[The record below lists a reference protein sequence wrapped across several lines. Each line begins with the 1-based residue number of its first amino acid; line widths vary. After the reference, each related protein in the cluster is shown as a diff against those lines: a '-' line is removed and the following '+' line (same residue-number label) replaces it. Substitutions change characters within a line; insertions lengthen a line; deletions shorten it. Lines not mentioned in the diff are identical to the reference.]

1 VPARI
6 EEVEELNM
14 RFGSRFRRWIGVAL
28 LGFVAAVLLSACDNS
43 PSMMN
48 PAGPIAETERG
59 MAWLVFGIAA
69 VVFVGVTSVL
79 MYSVFRFRARPD
91 SPEPQQV
98 HGNTPIELIWT
109 ITPTVILFIL
119 LAITVSTMF
128 ALGKPN
134 DPNQVTVT
142 AIGHQWW
149 WEFQYPN
156 PSNPSQMLVTADE
169 MHMPVNTVVQI
180 NLVSDNVIH
189 SLWVPQLGGKTDV
202 IPGHNNTMWL
212 KATQTGNFRGECTEY
227 CGAQH
232 AHMDFIVIAQSSS
245 DYQTWLAGLANP
257 AAAPP
262 TGSQEE
268 AGLAV
273 FKQNGCAACHTING
287 VQGAEIGKIGP
298 NLTHFGSRQLIAGGV
313 LDNNTANLGDWILH
327 AQTVKPAV
335 DMPSFDGSPGSQ
347 GNISQTDLNN
357 LVAYLQ
363 SLK

>member
-1 VPARI
+1 MLART
-6 EEVEELNM
+6 EEVEDLNM
-14 RFGSRFRRWIGVAL
+14 RFRSSMRRWIGVIL
-28 LGFVAAVLLSACDNS
+28 LGFVAAVLLSACNGA
-43 PSMMN
+43 PSMME

-59 MAWLVFGIAA
+59 MAWLVFIIAA

-79 MYSVFRFRARPD
+79 LYSVIRFRARPE
-91 SPEPQQV
+91 SPAPRQV
-98 HGNTPIELIWT
+98 HGNTTIELIWT
-109 ITPTVILFIL
+109 IVPTVILFIL

-128 ALGKPN
+128 ALGQPS
-134 DPNQVTVT
+134 DPNTITVR

-156 PSNPSQMLVTADE
+156 PANPSQMLVTADE
-169 MHMPVNTVVQI
+169 MHMPVNTVVHI
-180 NLVSDNVIH
+180 DLYSDNVIH

-212 KATQTGNFRGECTEY
+212 KASQTGMFRGECTEF

-232 AHMDFIVIAQSSS
+232 AHMDFVVIAQSAS
-245 DYQTWLAGLANP
+245 DYQAWLAAQANP
-257 AAAPP
+257 AATPAV
-262 TGSQEE
+262 GSSED

-273 FKQNGCAACHTING
+273 FKANGCGACHSING
-287 VQGAEIGKIGP
+287 VPSAIGKIGP

-313 LDNNTANLGDWILH
+313 LDNTPDNLANWVAH

-347 GNISQTDLNN
+347 GNLSQTDITN
-357 LVAYLQ
+357 LVAYLE